1 MKRCLVSFVGEES
14 EECILQVDCEIA
26 SSYSQKAKGLMN
38 KASLKP
44 DEGMLFRF
52 VFPFFRLFWMY
63 RVVVPLDIVFIRGG
77 RVRKVVEAEVKHGL
91 WSLVWCCGS
100 WTDMVVEL
108 NMGVCEKNGVESG
121 CGVKVRKR

>member
-1 MKRCLVSFVGEES
+1 MKRCLVSFVDKGS
-14 EECILQVDCEIA
+14 EEIILQTDCEIA

-38 KASLKP
+38 KSSLKP

-52 VFPFFRLFWMY
+52 AFPFLRLFWMY
-63 RVVVPLDIVFIRGG
+63 RVVVPVDIVFIRSG
-77 RVRKVVEAEVKHGL
+77 RVSKVVEADVKHGL

-108 NMGVCEKNGVESG
+108 NMGVCKNNGVGLG
-121 CGVKVRKR
+121 CAVKVSEL